1 MVQWDIPRM
10 PTSVLLMTQLGVER
24 GVPED
29 VALRGTRIRAEQL
42 LNPDLEVSAK
52 QELRV
57 IANLLDAL
65 GDPAGLGLEAG
76 TRYHLTAYGIYGF
89 ALISSPTLRSAIEV
103 GLRYLDLTFEFSR
116 MRAREQDGQ
125 MQLVIDAPDV
135 PVRLRRFLVE
145 RDAAAVHTIQRE
157 LFAAAIPLHRV
168 SFAFP
173 APDSVDRYAE
183 ILGVIPDF
191 DAEETV
197 LGFEPT
203 LLDVPLPQANPHTAA
218 LAQAQCRDLLV
229 RQQVRTGLAG
239 EVRDLILASPS
250 RPPDADQVAARLYL
264 SPRTLRH
271 RLAAEG
277 TSFRALLEEVR
288 EHLAEEL
295 LLGGLTVSEV
305 SERLGYVELS
315 SFSQAFRRWKGVGP
329 REYRAGQP
337 SRRRVRI

>member
-1 MVQWDIPRM
+1 
-10 PTSVLLMTQLGVER
+10 VER

-65 GDPAGLGLEAG
+65 DDPAGLGLEAG
-76 TRYHLTAYGIYGF
+76 ARYHLTAYGIYGF
-89 ALISSPTLRSAIEV
+89 ALISSPSLRSAIEV
-103 GLRYLDLTFEFSR
+103 GLRYLDLTFAFSR
-116 MRAREQDGQ
+116 MRAREEDGQ
-125 MQLVIDAPDV
+125 MQMVIDAPDA

-145 RDAAAVHTIQRE
+145 RDAAAVQTIQRE
-157 LFAAAIPLHRV
+157 LFGAAIPLHRV
-168 SFAFP
+168 SFACP

-197 LGFEPT
+197 LGFDPT
-203 LLDVPLPQANPHTAA
+203 LLDVPLPQANPHTAV
-218 LAQAQCRDLLV
+218 LAQAQCRDLLA
-229 RQQVRTGLAG
+229 RQEARTGLAG

-250 RPPDADQVAARLYL
+250 RPPDADQVAARLHL

-288 EHLAEEL
+288 ERLAEEL

-329 REYRAGQP
+329 REYRASQP
-337 SRRRVRI
+337 ARARVRI